1 MKASDLT
8 DKFRNIM
15 LGKNRVKLIA
25 FMGIAA
31 VALILLSELI
41 PAKKSAEPAE
51 SSSEVF
57 SDTSKLIEA
66 EERKLASLLSSVRGV
81 GKAEVILSLEG
92 SEEYIYAQDTEAE
105 RSEDVSRITEK
116 HESKLVLTDRSGS
129 KGPLVRKVL
138 APKFNG
144 ALVICDGG
152 SDPNIRERVIKAVSA
167 ALDLPTSKICVEC
180 RN

>member
-1 MKASDLT
+1 MKRLRLLAVRDSKEELLKELT
-8 DKFRNIM
+8 LRGCVEF
-15 LGKNRVKLIA
+15 
-25 FMGIAA
+25 
-31 VALILLSELI
+31 SETE
-41 PAKKSAEPAE
+41 SA
-51 SSSEVF
+51 
-57 SDTSKLIEA
+57 
-66 EERKLASLLSSVRGV
+66 
-81 GKAEVILSLEG
+81 LEG